1 MKRELKEHY
10 SFEELRAIVAE
21 LREPDGCPWDRA
33 QTYESLKK
41 CTADGAQE
49 VLDAV
54 DHKDMENLK
63 EELGDLLLQVIFYAQ
78 IAAEDGYFTLDDVM
92 NGLGR
97 KLVRRHPHVFGDEK
111 ADSAEEALQLW
122 YKIKAMEKE
131 GYR

>member
-10 SFEELRAIVAE
+10 SFEELRDIVAE
-21 LREPDGCPWDRA
+21 LRGPEGCPWDRA

-41 CTADGAQE
+41 CTADETQE

-54 DHKDMENLK
+54 DHHDMENLK

-78 IAAEDGYFTLDDVM
+78 IAADEGHFTLDEVM

-111 ADSAEEALQLW
+111 AENAEEALDLW